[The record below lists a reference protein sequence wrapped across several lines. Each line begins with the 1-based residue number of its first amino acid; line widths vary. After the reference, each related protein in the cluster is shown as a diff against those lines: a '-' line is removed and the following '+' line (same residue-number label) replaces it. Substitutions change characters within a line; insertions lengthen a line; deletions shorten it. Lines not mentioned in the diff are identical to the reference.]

1 MPKILPSSSLEVEQ
15 ADLNYINERLSSE
28 LSALAGKRLLL
39 TGGAGFL
46 GYYLTQMVLHWNS
59 THSPAERI
67 KLTVLDN
74 FLLGVPK
81 WMNEWEASSS
91 LRLLRHD
98 IATPLPV
105 GLGAFDYV
113 IHAASI
119 ASPSFYRKHP
129 LACIDANVAG
139 LRNLLDHCVRQT
151 ETGQAVE
158 GFLFFSSSEIYGD
171 PPPEQIPTRE
181 TYRGN
186 VSCTGP
192 RACYD
197 EAKRFG
203 ETLCVSFSSQHHLP
217 VKVVRPFNNYGP
229 GLRITDGRVVPDFA
243 RNILRGEDI
252 VIRSD
257 GNPMRTFCYVADAVV
272 GYYKA
277 LVRGE
282 AADAY
287 NIGVEEPE
295 ISIAELAQT
304 MIGIARD
311 LFHYTGQVIFLPSE
325 DQNYLVDNPARR
337 CPSIAKAEAALDY
350 EPAVS
355 LEEGLRRT
363 MLWYRGVGDAEG
375 AV

>member
-15 ADLNYINERLSSE
+15 ADLNYISERLSGE

-46 GYYLTQMVLHWNS
+46 GYYLTQTVLHWNS
-59 THSPAERI
+59 THSSAERI

-81 WMNEWEASSS
+81 WMNEWEGSSS
-91 LRLLRHD
+91 LCLLRHD

-129 LACIDANVAG
+129 LACIDANVGG

-203 ETLCVSFSSQHHLP
+203 ETLCVSFSSQYHLP

-272 GYYKA
+272 GSYTA

-282 AADAY
+282 AAEVY

-295 ISIAELAQT
+295 ISIAELAQL

-337 CPSIAKAEAALDY
+337 CPSIAKAKAELDY